1 MAAILLALFP
11 LLLLYDVPLALVAL
25 TLAVVALYRKA

>member
-11 LLLLYDVPLALVAL
+11 LLLLYHVPLALVAL
-25 TLAVVALYRKA
+25 ALAVVALYRKA